1 MTSKWLAEI
10 QRHFWDQLL
19 GPDLIRK
26 QQILEGLISPGVKIV
41 HGGDSRYCYSRLES
55 TSSVCWGHYENDP
68 SGREMVPR
76 VHEQCLDL
84 LRNELRWKTNI
95 KSFWQMRKST
105 LRGIHDVLYMCWEEE
120 ERLINEDK
128 QEALPKLFSQ
138 ILFCH
143 VVQVEGSGKKQSV
156 L

>member
-1 MTSKWLAEI
+1 MLWEEI
-10 QRHFWDQLL
+10 KIDFQMACRNPETFLGPVL

-41 HGGDSRYCYSRLES
+41 HGGDSQYCYSRLEP

-84 LRNELRWKTNI
+84 LRNALR
-95 KSFWQMRKST
+95 
-105 LRGIHDVLYMCWEEE
+105 
-120 ERLINEDK
+120 
-128 QEALPKLFSQ
+128 
-138 ILFCH
+138 
-143 VVQVEGSGKKQSV
+143 
-156 L
+156 